1 MESHARN
8 IRVAVYAALA
18 TGLYMAESAMPGP
31 LPWLRIGA
39 ANIGVVLALYD
50 LGVSAAVA
58 AAGIKLVLGSILL
71 GRFLTPF
78 FWLSATGSLAGLVLM
93 VLVKATSGRFVGPV
107 GASAVGGVGHS
118 LGQLA
123 VARLLL
129 LPGPAAAALVP
140 VMVLTGT
147 VSGAVVGIIARLV
160 QRQLSR
166 RKGTA

>member
-8 IRVAVYAALA
+8 VRIAVYAALA
-18 TGLYMAESAMPGP
+18 TGLYMAESALPSPM
-31 LPWLRIGA
+31 PWLRIGA

-58 AAGIKLVLGSILL
+58 TAGIKLLLGSILL

-78 FWLSATGSLAGLVLM
+78 FWLGAAGSLAGLALM
-93 VLVKATSGRFVGPV
+93 VLVKAMLGRLVGPV
-107 GASAVGGVGHS
+107 GASAAGGVGHS

-129 LPGPAAAALVP
+129 LPGPVAAALVP

-147 VSGAVVGIIARLV
+147 VSGAAVGIIARLV
-160 QRQLSR
+160 QRQLTGC
-166 RKGTA
+166 KGTA